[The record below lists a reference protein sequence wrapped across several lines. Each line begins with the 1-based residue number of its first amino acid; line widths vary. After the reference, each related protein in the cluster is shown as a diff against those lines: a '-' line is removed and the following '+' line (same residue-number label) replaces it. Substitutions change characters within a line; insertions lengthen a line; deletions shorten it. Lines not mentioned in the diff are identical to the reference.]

1 MSAQELGER
10 FEKTVKPFLTKN
22 CLACHNTSM
31 KAGQLDLMGLRDARA
46 ALEERDVWE
55 SAAVR
60 MKTGQMPPAAAA
72 RPDPK
77 DVAEVV
83 GWMERQVESID
94 GKRRVD
100 PGRVTARRLN
110 RNEYNNT
117 IRDLL
122 DVAYRPAEDFPID
135 DSGYGFDNIG
145 DVLSLSPTLM
155 EKYVKAATEVSK
167 MAVWTGGIPKP
178 MFDRY
183 DLDRVGQALRV
194 PADPEGERI
203 NRRGAVFARHRF
215 PMDAE
220 YEIRVL
226 ARGRIIEGHAPEK
239 LVIVI
244 GGKQHDVVDV
254 EHAVNTKR
262 IFEYRVKMR
271 AGDHEIGAGYIS
283 PGPDRGSA
291 PDTGLMVDSVEVKGP
306 YTAAGELPE
315 SHKRLFVCKPAGT
328 GFDEGCARLII
339 GRLAMRAWR
348 RPVSGAE
355 VDKLTRMA
363 RMVVADGESFEK
375 GIQVALKA
383 VLVSPQFLFRI
394 EKDPDPNDASR
405 QHKISD
411 WELATR
417 LSYFLWSSMPDEE
430 LFRLAGEG
438 KLSER
443 SVLQGQVRRM
453 LADGKAD
460 ALAEHFAGQW
470 LELRNLATATPDTKK
485 FANFDGDLREAMKRE
500 TVLFFTEVMRADRSI
515 LDFIDGKFTYLN
527 ERLAGHYG
535 IKGVEGRKFRR
546 VELDGTQRSGVL
558 TQASVLTV
566 TSYPARTSPVLR
578 GLWVL
583 ENFLGTPPPVP
594 PANVPQLKEEEIGKS
609 MTLRQQLERHR
620 ADPSCAV
627 CHNKMD
633 VLGFGLENYDPVGSW
648 RDKDGNFPVDAAG
661 VLPGNKAFGTPAE
674 LKVILRQDQELFTHM
689 FVEKMLTYALGRGL
703 ESYDRPVIRAI
714 GKNVSNGE
722 NRFGAVVTG
731 IVSSAPFQMRRGDEG
746 RGGSYR
752 KR

>member
-1 MSAQELGER
+1 
-10 FEKTVKPFLTKN
+10 
-22 CLACHNTSM
+22 
-31 KAGQLDLMGLRDARA
+31 
-46 ALEERDVWE
+46 
-55 SAAVR
+55 
-60 MKTGQMPPAAAA
+60 
-72 RPDPK
+72 
-77 DVAEVV
+77 
-83 GWMERQVESID
+83 
-94 GKRRVD
+94 
-100 PGRVTARRLN
+100 
-110 RNEYNNT
+110 
-117 IRDLL
+117 
-122 DVAYRPAEDFPID
+122 
-135 DSGYGFDNIG
+135 
-145 DVLSLSPTLM
+145 
-155 EKYVKAATEVSK
+155 
-167 MAVWTGGIPKP
+167 
-178 MFDRY
+178 
-183 DLDRVGQALRV
+183 
-194 PADPEGERI
+194 
-203 NRRGAVFARHRF
+203 
-215 PMDAE
+215 
-220 YEIRVL
+220 
-226 ARGRIIEGHAPEK
+226 
-239 LVIVI
+239 VI

-339 GRLAMRAWR
+339 GSLAMRAWR

-470 LELRNLATATPDTKK
+470 LELRNLATVTPDTKK

-527 ERLAGHYG
+527 ERLAGHYA